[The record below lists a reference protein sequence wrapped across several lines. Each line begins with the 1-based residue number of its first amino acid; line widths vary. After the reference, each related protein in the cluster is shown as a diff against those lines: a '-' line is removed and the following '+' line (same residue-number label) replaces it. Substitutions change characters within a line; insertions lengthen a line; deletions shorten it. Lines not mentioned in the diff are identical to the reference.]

1 MTAQAWLILSH
12 ASLKPISVLIFGR
25 AVFSYFQT
33 KHATDWPQ
41 LDKCM
46 PYVSPHS
53 NSWLILS
60 YSTEFFAISW
70 SVINEAVSTHFQTN
84 CSTYWLQ
91 CWWIRAF
98 PTPHPPTQPCLNL
111 SFAFLNFRCVLATN
125 FQHIFTRLISA
136 LSEIVIM
143 VHSKTGAHFT
153 KMRAGF

>member
-1 MTAQAWLILSH
+1 MPHWSPSQSWSLVEQFSHISRQNMQPSDPKLIN
-12 ASLKPISVLIFGR
+12 ACPM
-25 AVFSYFQT
+25 A
-33 KHATDWPQ
+33 A
-41 LDKCM
+41 
-46 PYVSPHS
+46 PHS

-70 SVINEAVSTHFQTN
+70 SVINEAVSTNFQTN

-98 PTPHPPTQPCLNL
+98 PTHPPTQPCLSL
-111 SFAFLNFRCVLATN
+111 SFALLNFRCVLATN
-125 FQHIFTRLISA
+125 FPHIFTRLISA

-153 KMRAGF
+153 KKRAGF